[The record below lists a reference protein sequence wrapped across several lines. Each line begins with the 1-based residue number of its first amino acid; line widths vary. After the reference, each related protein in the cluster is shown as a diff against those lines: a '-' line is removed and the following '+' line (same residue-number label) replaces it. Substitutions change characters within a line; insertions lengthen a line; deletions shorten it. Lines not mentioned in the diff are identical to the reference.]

1 MFQRRLDESS
11 NTSNLGKRSALVKQ
25 IYRERIT
32 SKMTGPSIKTYADLY
47 KLPAEFKK
55 YREEDFLLS
64 EQQTKKN
71 EAIHIYG
78 SSSGLKILQ
87 DCSIWAADGTHK
99 KCPNPFV
106 QIYVVGGVLEGH
118 FLPSIYCLLPDHSTD
133 SYSYVFKFIQ
143 SIVKKK
149 PVQVIINN
157 SLEAFNGNFNQC
169 QPGPQTIYTALEGF
183 KREVEFTT
191 IQEKKTEG

>member
-11 NTSNLGKRSALVKQ
+11 NTLNLGKRSALVKQ

-32 SKMTGPSIKTYADLY
+32 SKMTGPSIKTSADLY
-47 KLPAEFKK
+47 KLPVEFKK

-78 SSSGLKILQ
+78 SSSGLKLLQ

-143 SIVKKK
+143 SIVKK
-149 PVQVIINN
+149 
-157 SLEAFNGNFNQC
+157 NQ
-169 QPGPQTIYTALEGF
+169 F
-183 KREVEFTT
+183 KLLSILSWPPWMLCERF
-191 IQEKKTEG
+191 IQG